1 MIWATRI
8 ARKEITMGRQKTVK
22 VTPKVKSYDD
32 IIAEIKN
39 TTLTKSNITKLLNT
53 CSNTIDEIGCEL
65 LEQYEKAYPDVT
77 QEILTLRHQQR
88 HLIELRDILF
98 TTYNEIMDLKDCKP
112 RHSDRCLM
120 IGVNTYRAQD
130 HEADDFGTWMS

>member
-1 MIWATRI
+1 
-8 ARKEITMGRQKTVK
+8 MGRQTTYK

-32 IIAEIKN
+32 IITEIKT
-39 TTLTKSNITKLLNT
+39 TTLTKSNITKFLDT
-53 CSNTIDEIGCEL
+53 CSNTIDAIGCEL
-65 LEQYEKAYPDVT
+65 LKHYEEVYPDVT

-112 RHSDRCLM
+112 CKSDRHLM
-120 IGVNTYRAQD
+120 IGVNAYRAQD